1 MNTAILNPVQA
12 LVSAA
17 SLATGVPESRIYSS
31 SRTPLECSIRWSVFI
46 ILRRRGWSL
55 TDIGN
60 AFCRDHSTVINGLR
74 RASVLMDSDTW
85 FSALVSYLSKTI
97 QQPQP

>member
-12 LVSAA
+12 LVAAA
-17 SLATGVPESRIYSS
+17 SLATGVAESRIYSS
-31 SRTPLECSIRWSVFI
+31 SRTPLVCSIRWAVFV

-55 TDIGN
+55 ADIGH
-60 AFCRDHSTVINGLR
+60 AFFRDHTTVICGLR
-74 RASVLMDSDTW
+74 RASVLMDSDVW
-85 FSALVSYLSKTI
+85 FSGLVSYLSKTI